1 MDFFDMNFSTLF
13 LEKHG
18 QLVFDE
24 ICNEIKKENSST
36 DIELVFKISLL
47 DFWGLKCSEI
57 DKMIKDIMRC

>member
-1 MDFFDMNFSTLF
+1 MDFLNMNFSTLF

-18 QLVFDE
+18 QQIFDSICKE
-24 ICNEIKKENSST
+24 IVKENSS
-36 DIELVFKISLL
+36 DDVELVFKISLF

>member
-18 QLVFDE
+18 QPVFDE

-36 DIELVFKISLL
+36 DIEIVFKISLF